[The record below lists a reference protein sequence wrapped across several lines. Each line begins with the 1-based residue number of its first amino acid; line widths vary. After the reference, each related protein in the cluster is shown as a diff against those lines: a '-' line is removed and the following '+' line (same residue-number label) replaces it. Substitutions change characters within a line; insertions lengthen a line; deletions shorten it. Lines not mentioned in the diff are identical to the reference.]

1 MSKVSEPEYRELQVL
16 FRKTLDGTT
25 NDFRRIEFLL
35 SLTLWASNRYYKEAS
50 IYHLGWTQYPLQV
63 IATST
68 DAYGR

>member
-1 MSKVSEPEYRELQVL
+1 MSKVSEPELQVL

>member
-25 NDFRRIEFLL
+25 NCFGRIEFLL

-50 IYHLGWTQYPLQV
+50 IYHLG
-63 IATST
+63 
-68 DAYGR
+68 

>member
-16 FRKTLDGTT
+16 FRRTLDGTK

-50 IYHLGWTQYPLQV
+50 IYYLG
-63 IATST
+63 
-68 DAYGR
+68 

>member
-1 MSKVSEPEYRELQVL
+1 MSKVSEPEYRKLQVL

-50 IYHLGWTQYPLQV
+50 IYHLG
-63 IATST
+63 
-68 DAYGR
+68 